1 MEVSQHKMAMNKKA
15 AMEMSVGTL
24 VTIVLL
30 MVVLVMGIVLIRN
43 IFGGSTDAVENI
55 NNQVTNEINNLFSD
69 STTKLSISPGDRSIT
84 LQIGDVPN
92 GFAFSVRN
100 NEVDEQAFTYNVE
113 AQDVTRCNINR
124 EEANGYL
131 LPKIGGFTLP
141 RGAKLDVPE
150 LIKFD
155 LPEDAPPCTMTYLLT
170 VKKDGEVYSSA
181 QIFVTIK

>member
-1 MEVSQHKMAMNKKA
+1 MEVSRHKMITSKKA

-30 MVVLVMGIVLIRN
+30 MVVLVMGIILIRN

-55 NNQVTNEINNLFSD
+55 NDQVTNEINNLFSD
-69 STTKLSISPGDRSIT
+69 KTTKLSISPGDRSIT
-84 LQIGDVPN
+84 LEVEDVPK

-100 NEVDEQAFTYNVE
+100 NEIEEKSFTYVVT
-113 AQDVTRCNINR
+113 AQDVSRCGITR
-124 EEANGYL
+124 EEAESYL
-131 LPKIGGFTLP
+131 LPQSGGFTLP
-141 RGAKLDVPE
+141 EGAKMDVPE

-155 LPEDAPPCTMTYLLT
+155 LLENAPPCTMTYLLS
-170 VKKDGEVYSSA
+170 VEKEGKIYSSA